1 MSVLRCPIAGLLLFP
16 ALVFLA
22 ASGGVALAQA
32 DHEHPAVAAEEPGAH
47 APPSGAGA
55 PAGEEPHEEHGAG
68 AHAVDYNQP
77 PLPGFAPGLMTL
89 FIYSLAL
96 FVGFLFVA
104 RVFVWKPLIAALDQR
119 EARVNQAYAEAE
131 AAKAEAAKLL
141 AAHDARMN
149 EVQEAVKGI
158 VSKARQQADQEKA
171 QIIAAAEAE
180 AQALRDSALAD
191 IRRARDE
198 ALAQLLARADQQAN
212 VAAEHVIGRRFS
224 NN

>member
-1 MSVLRCPIAGLLLFP
+1 MVHSFCTLARRSCLA
-16 ALVFLA
+16 ALVLLA
-22 ASGGVALAQA
+22 ACGGVLGQA
-32 DHEHPAVAAEEPGAH
+32 DHGHEHDAAV
-47 APPSGAGA
+47 PSDEAV
-55 PAGEEPHEEHGAG
+55 HEEHGTG
-68 AHAVDYNQP
+68 AHAVDYDQP

-96 FVGFLFVA
+96 FIGFLFVA
-104 RVFVWKPLIAALDQR
+104 RLFVWKPLIAALDQR
-119 EARVNQAYAEAE
+119 EARVNRAYAEAE
-131 AAKAEAAKLL
+131 TAKAEAEKLL

-149 EVQEAVKGI
+149 EVQEEVKGI
-158 VSKARQQADQEKA
+158 VAQARQQADQEKA

-198 ALAQLLARADQQAN
+198 ALAQLLSTADQQAA